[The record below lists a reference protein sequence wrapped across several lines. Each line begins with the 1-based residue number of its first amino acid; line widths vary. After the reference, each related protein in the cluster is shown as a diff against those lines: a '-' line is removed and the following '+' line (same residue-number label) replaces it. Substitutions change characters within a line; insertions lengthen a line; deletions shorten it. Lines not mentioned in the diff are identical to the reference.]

1 MLTRPNT
8 SGFGWDILRKC
19 VVAENDV
26 WDAYVQLKV
35 HHLIDPYVEEL
46 EVEKNYDKLD
56 NIHEDVD
63 YIQIPT
69 SSSNAEDQNAR
80 KKKRR
85 IQNGED
91 NMVEVMKEVAIILA
105 AQLKDAS
112 NNLSKGVIGVL
123 AAESWSKINEELLKL
138 LGLTTKE
145 RHKATK
151 LIACQHELIDVFLSM
166 LDVEKE

>member
-1 MLTRPNT
+1 
-8 SGFGWDILRKC
+8 
-19 VVAENDV
+19 
-26 WDAYVQLKV
+26 
-35 HHLIDPYVEEL
+35 
-46 EVEKNYDKLD
+46 
-56 NIHEDVD
+56 
-63 YIQIPT
+63 
-69 SSSNAEDQNAR
+69 
-80 KKKRR
+80 
-85 IQNGED
+85 
-91 NMVEVMKEVAIILA
+91 MVEVMKEVAIILA

-145 RHKATK
+145 RHRATK